1 MNHDFILLDRSGSM
15 GNRWTEALSSINAYV
30 DQLAK
35 DNVDTGVT
43 LVTFDQFPQ
52 TIAFDVIRDRI
63 IPKTWK
69 RVTNED
75 CMPRGG
81 TPLNDA
87 IGRLVNLAKFGNY
100 DKVALIIMTDGEE
113 NASKELTHHAAKSLL
128 QTCRDKGW
136 QVIMLGADFNNVKQA
151 ESYGMQFGQHVS
163 STSAN
168 LVGTMRMTAGKRFD
182 YGATG
187 QSMNYTDDEKKKAA
201 E

>member
-15 GNRWTEALSSINAYV
+15 HSRWTEALSSVNAYV
-30 DQLAK
+30 DELARK
-35 DNVDTGVT
+35 DADTGVT
-43 LVTFDQFPQ
+43 LVTFDQYPQ
-52 TIAFDVIRDRI
+52 YLAFDVIRDRI

-75 CMPRGG
+75 CTPRGG

-87 IGRLVNLAKFGNY
+87 IGRIVNLAKFGNY

-128 QTCRDKGW
+128 QTYRDKGW
-136 QVIMLGADFNNVKQA
+136 QVIMLGADFDNVKQA
-151 ESYGMQFGQHVS
+151 ESYGTQFGQHL
-163 STSAN
+163 TANAAN
-168 LVGTMRMTAGKRFD
+168 LVGTMRMTATKRFD
-182 YGATG
+182 NLATG
-187 QSMNYTDDEKKKAA
+187 QNMAYTPEEKKKAV